1 MTVAGGFEPGVVVL
15 SIEIFFVVHFGVA
28 IGGPIGSPT
37 LGGRLL
43 AILCV
48 EIERVCG
55 ERLGARAIVNIE
67 IKRVDFFP
75 AFIGYRD
82 VSVFLKRHGKKGV
95 KRFVGGDSEWNGLV
109 KKILAEAETKEIAN
123 GRFDAGRGFAVPIHT
138 KDKSLE
144 MEVFRRGDS
153 DPDVCDDARAVD
165 VEQVERGAGGNGA
178 CVGVAA
184 GAVVAGYAFLHVVMR
199 PREREERFSVAG
211 TRLRVER
218 RGQEKR
224 AGEKEKLA
232 HSASQR

>member
-75 AFIGYRD
+75 AFIGYGD

-95 KRFVGGDSEWNGLV
+95 KRFVGGDSEGNGLIE
-109 KKILAEAETKEIAN
+109 KILAEAETKEIAN
-123 GRFDAGRGFAVPIHT
+123 GCYDAGRGFAVPIHT

-153 DPDVCDDARAVD
+153 DPDVRDDARTVN
-165 VEQVERGAGGNGA
+165 VEKIERSARWDGTGI
-178 CVGVAA
+178 GVADA
-184 GAVVAGYAFLHVVMR
+184 AVVT
-199 PREREERFSVAG
+199 E
-211 TRLRVER
+211 
-218 RGQEKR
+218 
-224 AGEKEKLA
+224 
-232 HSASQR
+232 